1 MQIGTVGT
9 VPVTIGWIIAVLVL
23 LIAILGLLNVVPFTA
38 TVVFGLIAAVS
49 IARLI

>member
-1 MQIGTVGT
+1 MQLGTVGT
-9 VPVTIGWIIAVLVL
+9 VPVTIGWILAVLVL

-38 TVVFGLIAAVS
+38 TVVFGLVAALA